1 MKYRLFKGTDIH
13 NIIHESNNKRI
24 LIDMCKKLEY
34 STTVIKND
42 NYDIVFENKCQKQ
55 INNLY
60 GIQQ

>member
-1 MKYRLFKGTDIH
+1 MKYRLFKGTDTH

-24 LIDMCKKLEY
+24 LIDMCKKLGY
-34 STTVIKND
+34 SATVIKND